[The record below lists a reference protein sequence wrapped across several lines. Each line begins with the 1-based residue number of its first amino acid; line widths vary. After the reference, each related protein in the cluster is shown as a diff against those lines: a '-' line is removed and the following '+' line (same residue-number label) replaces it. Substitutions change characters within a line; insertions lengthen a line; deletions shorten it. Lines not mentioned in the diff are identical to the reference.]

1 MRLTGQYDSLV
12 SVTHVLAAG
21 LLQRGPQIG
30 EDLTGIVERGP
41 EVRGLQT
48 LRLEVGN
55 GGPDARDGVLEVAVF
70 RGEEGKDLDLHSG
83 GLMGQ
88 DLVHDKGLGVPG
100 VSLDDVADLHG
111 LTLRGPLRAFWR
123 SPR

>member
-1 MRLTGQYDSLV
+1 MRLTGQHDSLV

-21 LLQRGPQIG
+21 LLQRVPQIG

-48 LRLEVGN
+48 LRLEVSDR
-55 GGPDARDGVLEVAVF
+55 GPDARDGILEVAVF
-70 RGEEGKDLDLHSG
+70 RGEEGKDLDLHPG

-88 DLVHDKGLGVPG
+88 DLVDDKRLGVSG
-100 VSLDDVADLHG
+100 VSLEDVADLHR
-111 LTLRGPLRAFWR
+111 LTLRGPLRASRR